1 MIDAGA
7 AFEFT
12 VSRGCRSRERYV
24 AAVLVGG
31 RKNTEETR
39 GKTEISAG
47 LWVINT
53 ARSRSF
59 NLKEVEQK
67 CFMFLFN
74 TWSGKR
80 ERDQERQIGKRRER
94 ESVRDGKR
102 LPGDFSGVPV
112 WCLPTM
118 QRLSSVHSSAASSSS
133 CRGWT
138 DISRSHFSVLALWF
152 TRRRCCRSLKW
163 RFS

>member
-94 ESVRDGKR
+94 ERV
-102 LPGDFSGVPV
+102 
-112 WCLPTM
+112 
-118 QRLSSVHSSAASSSS
+118 
-133 CRGWT
+133 
-138 DISRSHFSVLALWF
+138 
-152 TRRRCCRSLKW
+152 
-163 RFS
+163 